1 VLSYVSPYSVVTRLT
16 LGAADLFPAVCG
28 SRIFPFLKLA
38 PGLINETT
46 PLSSIIETGN
56 HDRAMLSSLWDVPKM
71 VNNPSSL
78 GVVVCVNGRH
88 E

>member
-56 HDRAMLSSLWDVPKM
+56 YDPAVLSSLWDVPK
-71 VNNPSSL
+71 VIDNPSAL
-78 GVVVCVNGRH
+78 GVIGCINGRH
-88 E
+88 N